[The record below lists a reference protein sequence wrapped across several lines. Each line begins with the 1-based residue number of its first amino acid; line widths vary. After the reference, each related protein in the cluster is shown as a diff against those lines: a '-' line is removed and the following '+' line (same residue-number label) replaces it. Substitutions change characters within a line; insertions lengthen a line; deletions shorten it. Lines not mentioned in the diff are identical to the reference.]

1 MAAIFEEV
9 TLEWNGQTYTV
20 TPTYRMIQRIE
31 QDVSIAGI
39 SQRLAEGNPPMSH
52 IASVVGVL
60 LRAAGAQVED
70 SDIYEKML
78 TELEPDQIR
87 ELAEVVVS
95 AFVPTSKNSNSP
107 AKEPEAGGTTEGADS
122 M

>member
-1 MAAIFEEV
+1 MAAVFEEV
-9 TLEWNGQTYTV
+9 ILEWEGQEYRV

-60 LRAAGAQVED
+60 LRAGGAQVED
-70 SDIYEKML
+70 EDVYAQML
-78 TELEPDQIR
+78 TELGPGDITA
-87 ELAEVVVS
+87 LAEVVVS
-95 AFVPTSKNSNSP
+95 AFVPRSKNSDSP
-107 AKEPEAGGTTEGADS
+107 GKSSEPGETGAA
-122 M
+122 

>member
-1 MAAIFEEV
+1 MAAVFEEV
-9 TLEWNGQTYTV
+9 ELEWEGNIYKV

-60 LRAAGAQVED
+60 LRSAGVQVD
-70 SDIYEKML
+70 DGDIYAKML
-78 TELEPDQIR
+78 TELDAEQITQ
-87 ELAEVVVS
+87 LAEVVVS
-95 AFVPTSKNSNSP
+95 AFVPRSKNSDSPGKNS
-107 AKEPEAGGTTEGADS
+107 EPGKAAES
-122 M
+122 